1 MNQKKGLTLI
11 ELMVVIAIIAILAAL
26 AIPTFNK
33 FIAKSKRTEAYM
45 QLHSLY
51 AAEKIYWAEHGTY
64 SMQLSGPGGIGW
76 KPEGYH
82 GGGADENFY
91 YTYGFGGGSE
101 GQSSFTGKLDTPASL
116 LSGTKADKDEFVA
129 CAVGYINGEGKPDII
144 SIDQNN
150 TIVLVADALAD

>member
-1 MNQKKGLTLI
+1 MNQKSGLTLI

-33 FIAKSKRTEAYM
+33 FIAKSKRTEAFM

-64 SMQLSGPGGIGW
+64 TTQLSGERGIGW

-82 GGGADENFY
+82 GGGSDENFY
-91 YTYGFGGGSE
+91 YTYGFGDGSE
-101 GQSSFTGKLDTPASL
+101 GAAYFTGKLNTPASF
-116 LSGTKADKDEFVA
+116 LSGSKADKDGFTA
-129 CAVGYINGEGKPDII
+129 FAVGFINGEAKPDII

-150 TIVLVADALAD
+150 VITIVQDALAD